1 MAPWSTLLWIWWYRK
16 QHYYSTRIW
25 RLCQS
30 YIRISRWARRH
41 LNSTLLNSTLPLSF
55 TMLNIKSIK
64 SHRITSKPTFFLSTQ
79 VKHFTTL
86 EPSSMH
92 HIVCQSQA
100 KNWSSTAISMKDWET
115 SHSSCERLLMRFL
128 LQFYCYGNP
137 SQTNK

>member
-1 MAPWSTLLWIWWYRK
+1 MTTNSPTTQLQNFNIHQSAGSLTNISEYWTQRLEYYAHFTNAIQECRWQDTDAPTIIL
-16 QHYYSTRIW
+16 
-25 RLCQS
+25 
-30 YIRISRWARRH
+30 SRNFQGWPIRH
-41 LNSTLLNSTLPLSF
+41 LF
-55 TMLNIKSIK
+55 QRNII
-64 SHRITSKPTFFLSTQ
+64 Q
-79 VKHFTTL
+79 VKQITTL

-137 SQTNK
+137 PQTNK